1 MDSEECDDDV
11 TVTPCQNLIQRL
23 IKKPNVIQDEVP
35 EATQVREI
43 IWHWLICFL
52 ITFYNH
58 SVKGQASKD
67 YLGQWGSYHSWQH
80 HWFRNIYLSK
90 GSSHKCWINWYSI
103 DSLGVVWYIFCR
115 WSTLLRGTRH
125 NHFPFRWRL
134 RLYSRGVWFSASI
147 FDTMGYNVNHKTS
160 FSSSCCFNFRYL
172 YVATH
177 LRWLSRTILGRPPTC
192 CLLPM

>member
-11 TVTPCQNLIQRL
+11 TVTPCQN
-23 IKKPNVIQDEVP
+23 
-35 EATQVREI
+35 
-43 IWHWLICFL
+43 
-52 ITFYNH
+52 
-58 SVKGQASKD
+58 
-67 YLGQWGSYHSWQH
+67 LGQWGSYHSWQH

-147 FDTMGYNVNHKTS
+147 FDTICCNP
-160 FSSSCCFNFRYL
+160 SSVTVPYH
-172 YVATH
+172 T
-177 LRWLSRTILGRPPTC
+177 RPSAY
-192 CLLPM
+192 LLPVAYVFCPVSVVPVYEEPCVSKTFSQWQNYWHYLSSLYSAYLSFLQEKHRT